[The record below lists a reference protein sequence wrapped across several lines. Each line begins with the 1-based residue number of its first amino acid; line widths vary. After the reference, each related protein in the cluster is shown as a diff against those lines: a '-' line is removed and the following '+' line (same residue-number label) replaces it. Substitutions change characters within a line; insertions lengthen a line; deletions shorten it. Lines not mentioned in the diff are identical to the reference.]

1 VKRRFV
7 QWSRDALD
15 DLKSQIAYIA
25 SDNPAAARR
34 VVARIK
40 ATGAALG
47 EMATGKPSRVS
58 GCYEKLVPRL
68 PYIIAYAITN
78 ETDRETVSILRVI
91 HTARDWREGRWP
103 A

>member
-25 SDNPAAARR
+25 GDNPAAARR

-47 EMATGKPSRVS
+47 EIATGKPSRVS
-58 GCYEKLVPRL
+58 GCKACPAPALH
-68 PYIIAYAITN
+68 N
-78 ETDRETVSILRVI
+78 RV
-91 HTARDWREGRWP
+91 RDHE
-103 A
+103 

>member
-25 SDNPAAARR
+25 GDNPAAARR

-47 EMATGKPSRVS
+47 EIATGKPSRVS
-58 GCYEKLVPRL
+58 GCYEKCVPRL
-68 PYIIAYAITN
+68 PYITN

-91 HTARDWREGRWP
+91 HTARDWREDRWP

>member
-25 SDNPAAARR
+25 GDNPAAARR

-40 ATGAALG
+40 ATRAALG

-58 GCYEKLVPRL
+58 GCYEKRVPRL
-68 PYIIAYAITN
+68 PYITN

-91 HTARDWREGRWP
+91 HTARDWREDRWP

>member
-25 SDNPAAARR
+25 GDNPAAARR

-47 EMATGKPSRVS
+47 EMATGKPRRVS
-58 GCYEKLVPRL
+58 GCYEKRVTRL
-68 PYIIAYAITN
+68 PYITN

-91 HTARDWREGRWP
+91 HTARDWREDRWP

>member
-7 QWSRDALD
+7 QWPRDALD

-25 SDNPAAARR
+25 GDNPAAARR

-58 GCYEKLVPRL
+58 GCYEKRVPRL
-68 PYIIAYAITN
+68 PYITN

-91 HTARDWREGRWP
+91 HTARDWREDRWP